1 MDTVST
7 QYYSLTAKLSCKKN
21 MQYSSWCGS
30 VEIPIIRLKVHWYK
44 RRSKISHV
52 IRLDIFKIE
61 LGYKI
66 YYIFTKASDKW

>member
-21 MQYSSWCGS
+21 MQYLSWCGS

-52 IRLDIFKIE
+52 IKLDIFKIE

-66 YYIFTKASDKW
+66 YYIFTKASDK